1 MELVQSARGC
11 ASFAQL
17 RIGGAQHGGREID
30 EVVVSE
36 VLLDAAYG
44 LAFALVGEGG
54 GAQRSLPLVVEL
66 LGMFS
71 DSRDDA
77 LARGSLAAAQLPS
90 VLLEGVDGIGL
101 GPVNRD

>member
-17 RIGGAQHGGREID
+17 RIGGAQHGGREVD

-54 GAQRSLPLVVEL
+54 SPAFPPAGRGTAGRILRRS
-66 LGMFS
+66 G
-71 DSRDDA
+71 
-77 LARGSLAAAQLPS
+77 
-90 VLLEGVDGIGL
+90 
-101 GPVNRD
+101 

>member
-17 RIGGAQHGGREID
+17 RIGGAQHGGREVD

-54 GAQRSLPLVVEL
+54 GSPAFPPAGRGTAGRIPPRS
-66 LGMFS
+66 G
-71 DSRDDA
+71 
-77 LARGSLAAAQLPS
+77 
-90 VLLEGVDGIGL
+90 
-101 GPVNRD
+101 

>member
-11 ASFAQL
+11 ASFSQL

-54 GAQRSLPLVVEL
+54 E
-66 LGMFS
+66 
-71 DSRDDA
+71 
-77 LARGSLAAAQLPS
+77 PS
-90 VLLEGVDGIGL
+90 VPSRWSWNCWAYSPTVGMMPGL
-101 GPVNRD
+101 ATPIWTKS